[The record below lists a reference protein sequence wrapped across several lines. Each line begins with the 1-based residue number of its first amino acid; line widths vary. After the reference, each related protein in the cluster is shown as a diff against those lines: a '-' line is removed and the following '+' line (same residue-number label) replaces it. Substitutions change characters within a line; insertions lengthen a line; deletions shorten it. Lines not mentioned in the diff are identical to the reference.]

1 MIANIIKI
9 SLPTAV
15 YDKKNEKQPC
25 FLLQFTT
32 RKPYK
37 PCSAATFATMI
48 LKFIHRKGWTP
59 RVESSLLYSMI
70 TDVASVASMMARLLE
85 TSGYIISFI
94 S

>member
-1 MIANIIKI
+1 MIKK
-9 SLPTAV
+9 LETAV
-15 YDKKNEKQPC
+15 I
-25 FLLQFTT
+25 LLPFTT
-32 RKPYK
+32 RQPYK
-37 PCSAATFATMI
+37 PRSAATFATMI
-48 LKFIHRKGWTP
+48 LKFIDRKGWTP

>member
-1 MIANIIKI
+1 MIKK
-9 SLPTAV
+9 LETAV
-15 YDKKNEKQPC
+15 I
-25 FLLQFTT
+25 LLPFTT

-48 LKFIHRKGWTP
+48 LKIIHRKGWTP
-59 RVESSLLYSMI
+59 RVESSLLYSMV
-70 TDVASVASMMARLLE
+70 TDVSSVASIMTRLPE

>member
-15 YDKKNEKQPC
+15 YDKKMRNS
-25 FLLQFTT
+25 
-32 RKPYK
+32 RDYK

-59 RVESSLLYSMI
+59 RVESSLLYSMV
-70 TDVASVASMMARLLE
+70 TDVASVASMMARLPE

>member
-1 MIANIIKI
+1 MIKK
-9 SLPTAV
+9 LETAV
-15 YDKKNEKQPC
+15 I
-25 FLLQFTT
+25 LLPFTA
-32 RKPYK
+32 RQPYK

-70 TDVASVASMMARLLE
+70 TDVASVASMMARLPK

>member
-15 YDKKNEKQPC
+15 YDKKMSNSRV

-59 RVESSLLYSMI
+59 
-70 TDVASVASMMARLLE
+70 
-85 TSGYIISFI
+85 
-94 S
+94 